1 MTEKIAEKLF
11 KGGSKLRERVFKN
24 CPYGEKHFCNGK
36 VNRTIKCKGEK
47 RSDKDPCKFFIKG
60 KCRNPEVRI

>member
-1 MTEKIAEKLF
+1 MTEGVIKKINQTKYE
-11 KGGSKLRERVFKN
+11 ERVKKG

-47 RSDKDPCKFFIKG
+47 RSDKEPCKFFIKG